1 MIPIWNSRISCTDG
15 GSIVCSL
22 WAVSADFRVSPLSWR
37 SAVLKAPTPFL
48 VSDNISSTLSESSMH
63 GLDKVAHVSHVPDS
77 ASVRGLGLSAF
88 PAVDRYPA
96 PGPASVG
103 WAPGSAPSAL
113 DGRLSPQLTTISP
126 GSLGDGRRREA
137 TLRRRG
143 FDFCRQPLLFG
154 PGFGFCGTTVM
165 VVLARMSESARA
177 GSAAGISE
185 P

>member
-1 MIPIWNSRISCTDG
+1 MTIPNASSCTRLLTP
-15 GSIVCSL
+15 S
-22 WAVSADFRVSPLSWR
+22 FSWYR
-37 SAVLKAPTPFL
+37 FVGY
-48 VSDNISSTLSESSMH
+48 D
-63 GLDKVAHVSHVPDS
+63 
-77 ASVRGLGLSAF
+77 AF
-88 PAVDRYPA
+88 PVVDGYLA

-177 GSAAGISE
+177 GSATGISE
-185 P
+185 PCNLPIEMCVIFRREVAGVARSRCGLSFSLCYARSAVHPSPSRH